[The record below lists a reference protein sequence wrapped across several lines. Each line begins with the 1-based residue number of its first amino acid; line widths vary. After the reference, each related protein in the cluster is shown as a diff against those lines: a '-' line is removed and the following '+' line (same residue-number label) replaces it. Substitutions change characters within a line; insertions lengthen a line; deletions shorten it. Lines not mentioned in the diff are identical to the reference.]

1 MTFHRLMWIF
11 AGLFLLF
18 GFPLLM
24 IEDKAWLRILV
35 SLCCLSLGGFAL
47 SMAADGLIK
56 GQIKFQFSLIERQRQ
71 PFFYWAALALVLA
84 AGFGTVITAIW
95 AAFFK
100 TW

>member
-35 SLCCLSLGGFAL
+35 SLCCLSLFEMCAWLSWCVRMLTRVCVCVCERERDRGG
-47 SMAADGLIK
+47 K
-56 GQIKFQFSLIERQRQ
+56 
-71 PFFYWAALALVLA
+71 Y
-84 AGFGTVITAIW
+84 
-95 AAFFK
+95 
-100 TW
+100 